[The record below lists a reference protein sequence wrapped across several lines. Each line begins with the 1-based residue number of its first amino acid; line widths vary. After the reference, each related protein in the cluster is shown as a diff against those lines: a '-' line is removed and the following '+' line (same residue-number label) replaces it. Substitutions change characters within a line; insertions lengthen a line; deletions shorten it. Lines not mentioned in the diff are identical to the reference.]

1 MLTVIYCEEVLFDL
15 PPPTLFYRGSQE
27 GFTML
32 ATAIEQMLRDQQE
45 LRVNHIPS
53 IRIQGTAKQILYRPF
68 NQHLVSLETSESIIT
83 DLSATDWRELVRQL
97 RNLAEG
103 TGSQT
108 YFLELA
114 GHTDQVNVVFES

>member
-15 PPPTLFYRGSQE
+15 TPPTLFYRGSND
-27 GFTML
+27 GFTVL

-53 IRIQGTAKQILYRPF
+53 VMIQGTAKQILYRPF
-68 NQHLVSLETSESIIT
+68 DQHLVSLETSDSIVT
-83 DLSATDWRELVRQL
+83 DLSATDWQELVRQL
-97 RNLAEG
+97 RNLVES

-108 YFLELA
+108 YFLELE
-114 GHTDQVNVVFES
+114 GHIDQVNVVFES